1 MEKSTKLL
9 GGIGYIV
16 LIVFGFVGSF
26 AFPLHIIT
34 LAAAICV
41 LIAFIQ
47 GGNQLGQPAVKSN
60 VIIALVLYIISA
72 ILFVFLV
79 GGSVTAYIFHH
90 GDNTGSALLGAGV
103 IIGGIIGWILAI
115 VAAWFWYK
123 ASVPLTEAT
132 GVGLY
137 KVGGLLIFIGAIL
150 LIVFFIGGI
159 VILIGEILQCVAFF
173 STPEKNVATVSAP
186 PQAPVA

>member
-1 MEKSTKLL
+1 ML

-16 LIVFGFVGSF
+16 LIVFGVVGSF

-41 LIAFIQ
+41 LVAFIQ
-47 GGNQLGQPAVKSN
+47 GGNQLGRPAVKSN
-60 VIIALVLYIISA
+60 VITALVLYIVSA
-72 ILFVFLV
+72 ILFIFLV
-79 GGSVTAYIFHH
+79 GGSLTAYIFHH

-123 ASVPLTEAT
+123 ASAQLTEAT
-132 GVGLY
+132 GIGLY

-150 LIVFFIGGI
+150 LVVFGLGGI
-159 VILIGEILQCVAFF
+159 LILIGEILQCIAFF
-173 STPEKNVATVSAP
+173 NTQEKGAVTASAP
-186 PQAPVA
+186 PQAPAV